1 MALSVSTTKDGY
13 EYCAYMAGLYD
24 SSSQGTSDAFAVRKR
39 KLNPSGGWSSLFHVT
54 HTGYLVSNTGKIGG
68 FNIQG
73 TCLYIGKNSFLDSQN
88 NPNITPGVYIGVDG
102 LSLGSGFRV
111 TRLGEL
117 TATSGTIG
125 GFILSSTWFGYQ
137 GDKLDKNNKVV
148 RWEGFYLAS

>member
-1 MALSVSTTKDGY
+1 MALSITTTNSSYD
-13 EYCAYMAGLYD
+13 YCAYMAGLYQD
-24 SSSQGTSDAFAVRKR
+24 SSQGVSDAFAVRRR
-39 KLNPSGGWSSLFHVT
+39 KSGSSGGWSSLFHVT

-68 FNIQG
+68 FEIKSN
-73 TCLYIGKNSFLDSQN
+73 CLYIGKNSFLDSQN
-88 NPNITPGVYIGVDG
+88 KPNTTPGVYIGVDG

-111 TRLGEL
+111 TRSGEL

-137 GDKLDKNNKVV
+137 GDKLDKNNKFV